1 MKVPWPQGDWDRV
14 LVYGL
19 GESGKAAV
27 KLLLD
32 RGAYVVA
39 VDRQEGSELGL
50 EGLEGIS
57 GLELELGREP
67 LELPVGIEGVVV
79 SPGVPREQP
88 LLQAARAAGIPVI
101 AEVELGFA
109 FLTGPVIGITGSN
122 GKSTTAALTGALLQS
137 AGYSVEV
144 CGNIG
149 VPLCACVEGAEGRVF
164 VVELSSF
171 QLEAVDTFH
180 PRAAALLN
188 VSPDHL
194 DRHGAFSEYLASK
207 TAIFARQTELDL
219 AIINGDDPVVRDV
232 ATRARR
238 KLFSRRSRVR
248 EGCYLEGESVVEVQS
263 GRADQ
268 ELFERRDLA
277 LHGLQNLENAMAA
290 ALLARSMGA
299 SAETFPA
306 TLASFAAL
314 PHRMQRVAMS
324 GGVSWIDDSKGTNIG
339 ATLKSLEGFPDHS
352 VHLILGGRSK
362 GADFSPLVTAV
373 AQKARRVYLIGEAAE
388 QIEQAL
394 AGAVPL
400 EKSTLLSRA
409 VESAARRV
417 QAGESVLLSP
427 ACASFDQYG
436 SFVDRGVH
444 FRELVR
450 RALGLEVDGG

>member
-1 MKVPWPQGDWDRV
+1 LDHRDPVLASESLDLETAMKVPWAHEDWDRV

-27 KLLLD
+27 NLLLS
-32 RGAYVVA
+32 RGVRVVA
-39 VDRQEGSELGL
+39 VDRQEGSGLGL
-50 EGLEGIS
+50 EGLEGVS

-67 LELPVGIEGVVV
+67 RELPAGIEGVVV
-79 SPGVPREQP
+79 SPGVPRDQP

-109 FLTGPVIGITGSN
+109 FVNGPVIGITGSN

-149 VPLCACVEGAEGRVF
+149 VPLSACVEGAEGRVF

-188 VSPDHL
+188 LSPDHL
-194 DRHGAFSEYLASK
+194 DRHG
-207 TAIFARQTELDL
+207 
-219 AIINGDDPVVRDV
+219 DPVVRDV

-238 KLFSRRSRVR
+238 KLFSRCGRVR
-248 EGCYLEGESVVEVQS
+248 EGCYLEGDSVIEVHS
-263 GRADQ
+263 GSADK
-268 ELFERRDLA
+268 ELFGRRDLA

-290 ALLARSMGA
+290 ALLARCMGA
-299 SAETFPA
+299 SADTFAA

-314 PHRMQRVAMS
+314 PHRLQRVAFS
-324 GGVSWIDDSKGTNIG
+324 GGIAWIDDSKGTNVG
-339 ATLKSLEGFPDHS
+339 ATVKSLEGFPDHS

-362 GADFSPLVTAV
+362 GADFSLLVPAV
-373 AQKARRVYLIGEAAE
+373 ARKARRVYLIGEAVE
-388 QIEQAL
+388 QIEQVL
-394 AGAVPL
+394 AGTVPL
-400 EKSTLLSRA
+400 EHSSLLSRA
-409 VESAARRV
+409 VESAARQA

-427 ACASFDQYG
+427 ACASFDQYA

-450 RALGLEVDGG
+450 RALGVDSG

>member
-1 MKVPWPQGDWDRV
+1 MKVPWAQGDWDRV

-32 RGAYVVA
+32 RGVYVVA
-39 VDRQEGSELGL
+39 VDRLEGSELGL

-67 LELPVGIEGVVV
+67 RELPAGIEGVVI
-79 SPGVPREQP
+79 SPGVARDQP

-109 FLTGPVIGITGSN
+109 FLNGPVIGITGSN

-149 VPLCACVEGAEGRVF
+149 VPLSACVEGAEGRVF

-180 PRAAALLN
+180 PQAAALLN
-188 VSPDHL
+188 LSPDHL
-194 DRHGAFSEYLASK
+194 DRHGDFSEYLASK
-207 TAIFARQTELDL
+207 TAIFAQQTDLDL

-238 KLFSRRSRVR
+238 KLFSRCSRVR
-248 EGCYLEGESVVEVQS
+248 EGCYLEGESVVEVRS
-263 GRADQ
+263 GRADK

-299 SAETFPA
+299 SADTFPA

-324 GGVSWIDDSKGTNIG
+324 GGVAWIDDSKGTNIG

-362 GADFSPLVTAV
+362 GADFSPLVSAV
-373 AQKARRVYLIGEAAE
+373 ARKARRVYLIGEAVE
-388 QIEQAL
+388 QIEQVL
-394 AGAVPL
+394 AGTAPL
-400 EKSTLLSRA
+400 EKSIVLSRA
-409 VESAARRV
+409 VESAARQA

-427 ACASFDQYG
+427 ACASFDQYA
-436 SFVDRGVH
+436 SFVYRGMH

-450 RALGLEVDGG
+450 RALGVESG